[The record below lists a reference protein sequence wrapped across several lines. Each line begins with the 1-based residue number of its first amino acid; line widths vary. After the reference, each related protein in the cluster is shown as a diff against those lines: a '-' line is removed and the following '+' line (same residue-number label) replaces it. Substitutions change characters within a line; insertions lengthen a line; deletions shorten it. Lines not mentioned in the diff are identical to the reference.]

1 MLYDRRFI
9 LVIIQET
16 GFEAVRKMD
25 RFRGINGTIL
35 LGESSLEI
43 LREGSLDR
51 TFHNIKRLEI
61 PYSSIE
67 GIKVVPGS
75 LINGYI
81 SVIRSGER
89 GPRGLASAIRDEHSV
104 MFRMFKNTQAER
116 FAGKIRA
123 KL

>member
-1 MLYDRRFI
+1 
-9 LVIIQET
+9 
-16 GFEAVRKMD
+16 MD

-35 LGESSLEI
+35 LGENSLEI

-67 GIKVVPGS
+67 EIKVVPGS

-81 SVIRSGER
+81 SIIHRGEN
-89 GPRGLASAIRDEHSV
+89 GPRGLVSAIRDENSV
-104 MFRMFKNTQAER
+104 MFRMFKNMQAER
-116 FAGKIRA
+116 FAQKIRA